1 MRKNEVR
8 IGEVFDRFRSL
19 AGERMGRAGGEFFTP
34 RSVNELIVRRAD
46 LRLGMLVGDFYAGV
60 GGTLV
65 TALARVGAPAL
76 ETFLR
81 GPGRVSARPGQG
93 ADPDPAESA
102 RAHRSCLG

>member
-81 GPGRVSARPGQG
+81 GAWTSLCSPRPG
-93 ADPDPAESA
+93 S
-102 RAHRSCLG
+102 